1 MLIEQRLHEG
11 IRDGSIT
18 VMFRRWKRRQ
28 VTAGNTYRTAAGRI
42 VVDEV
47 TEVAPSRIRS
57 ADARAAGYPSVAAAV
72 ADLRGTPGDPVF
84 LLRLRPAEDD
94 DPRAALA
101 AAAELSTEDVTAI
114 AERLARLDRA
124 SSHGPWTRDTLAI
137 IERRPAVRAGDLAAE
152 LGREMLPFKVDVRKL
167 KNLGLTLSLEVGY
180 RLSPRGEAFL
190 RQYQNT

>member
-1 MLIEQRLHEG
+1 MLIEKRLWAG
-11 IRDGSIT
+11 IQDGSIT

-47 TEVAPSRIRS
+47 AEIAPSRIRR
-57 ADARAAGYPSVAAAV
+57 ADALAAGYSSVAEAV

-84 LLRLRPAEDD
+84 LLRLHPASDE
-94 DPRAALA
+94 DPRSALA
-101 AAAELSTEDVTAI
+101 NDADLSTEDVKAITA
-114 AERLARLDRA
+114 RLARLDKA
-124 SSHGPWTRDTLAI
+124 SKHGPWTEETLAI
-137 IERRPAVRAGDLAAE
+137 IQKRPAVRAGDLADE

-180 RLSPRGEAFL
+180 RLSPRGEAYL
-190 RQYQNT
+190 RLR

>member
-1 MLIEQRLHEG
+1 MLIEKRLWAG
-11 IRDGSIT
+11 IQDGSIT

-28 VTAGNTYRTAAGRI
+28 VTAGGTYRTAAGRI

-47 TEVAPSRIRS
+47 TQIAPSRIRR
-57 ADARAAGYPSVAAAV
+57 ADALAAGYASVAEAV

-84 LLRLRPAEDD
+84 LLRLHPASDE

-101 AAAELSTEDVTAI
+101 NDAELSTEDVKAI
-114 AERLARLDRA
+114 TARLTRLDAA
-124 SSHGPWTRDTLAI
+124 STHGPWTDETLAI
-137 IERRPAVRAGDLAAE
+137 IQKHPAVRAGDLATE

-180 RLSPRGEAFL
+180 RLSPRGEAYL
-190 RQYQNT
+190 RMR

>member
-1 MLIEQRLHEG
+1 MLIEQRLHQG

-18 VMFRRWKRRQ
+18 VMFRRWRRSQ
-28 VTAGNTYRTAAGRI
+28 VTAGNTYRTAAGRV

-47 TEVAPSRIRS
+47 SVVAPSRIRS

-84 LLRLRPAEDD
+84 LLRLHLASDE
-94 DPRAALA
+94 DPRATLA
-101 AAAELSTEDVTAI
+101 ATAELSTEDITEI
-114 AERLARLDRA
+114 SRRLARLDNA
-124 SSHGPWTRDTLAI
+124 SNHGPWTGETLAI
-137 IERRPAVRAGDLAAE
+137 IQRRPAVRAGDLAAE

-180 RLSPRGEAFL
+180 RLSPRGEAYL
-190 RQYQNT
+190 RLR